1 MLSFMQK
8 NALKTNALDY
18 ETQVNP
24 YAAWWSYNTIFL
36 PFKVNSFT
44 WKLDPILS
52 YLLNNIALAIL
63 PFPLL
68 NHKCL
73 PFYQIFPSVYKL
85 NQTIYPTLKTKT
97 KYPPLSPTSLAWCCL
112 ICSRVFPFLA
122 KLLERVVYI
131 HSLQFFSSHIH

>member
-1 MLSFMQK
+1 MQK

-24 YAAWWSYNTIFL
+24 YAAWWSSNTIFF
-36 PFKVNSFT
+36 PFKVNSFS

-73 PFYQIFPSVYKL
+73 PLYQIFP
-85 NQTIYPTLKTKT
+85 I
-97 KYPPLSPTSLAWCCL
+97 
-112 ICSRVFPFLA
+112 
-122 KLLERVVYI
+122 
-131 HSLQFFSSHIH
+131 SLQTQSNYLSHLKNKNKIPSS

>member
-1 MLSFMQK
+1 MQK

-85 NQTIYPTLKTKT
+85 NQTIYPTFKTKQNT
-97 KYPPLSPTSLAWCCL
+97 LLLALLLLLDVALFFHEC
-112 ICSRVFPFLA
+112 FPF
-122 KLLERVVYI
+122 
-131 HSLQFFSSHIH
+131 